1 MPNTAD
7 IPGELIL
14 PQPRDEY
21 ETQLFLAL
29 QEQHR
34 QILAC
39 LIQINSV
46 LP

>member
-1 MPNTAD
+1 MANSAD

-21 ETQLFLAL
+21 EKALFLAL

-34 QILAC
+34 QIIKC
-39 LIQINSV
+39 LIEINAA